1 MVHNTQ
7 DNHKNKNTTQ
17 YLLDT
22 TTRKRIQTTRGK
34 DEIKIIFNHTTELR
48 KYTVLFH
55 LTTNNYLADTY
66 ISTKLTSV

>member
-34 DEIKIIFNHTTELR
+34 DEIKILFNHN
-48 KYTVLFH
+48 
-55 LTTNNYLADTY
+55 TNSENIPYY
-66 ISTKLTSV
+66 FI